1 MLNTDDDD
9 NIAIKTKDEDD
20 HYESMMNK
28 LNSLTETATSDGSSA
43 MAAGH
48 LNLLDKDFRGLTSE
62 AVTILGKDITV
73 SCTFKRHSSSTTLV
87 CHCVNKCISKY
98 RYTYN
103 QENYIF
109 PVVGTFF
116 ICYLPNC
123 FQLFFV
129 ATQV

>member
-1 MLNTDDDD
+1 MLNTDDD

-43 MAAGH
+43 LSAGH

-87 CHCVNKCISKY
+87 CHCVNKCIGK
-98 RYTYN
+98 
-103 QENYIF
+103 
-109 PVVGTFF
+109 
-116 ICYLPNC
+116 
-123 FQLFFV
+123 
-129 ATQV
+129 